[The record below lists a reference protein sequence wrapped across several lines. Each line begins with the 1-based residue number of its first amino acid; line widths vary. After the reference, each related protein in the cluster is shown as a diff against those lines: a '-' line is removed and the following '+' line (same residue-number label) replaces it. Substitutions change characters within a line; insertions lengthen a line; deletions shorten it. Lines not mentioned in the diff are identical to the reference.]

1 MAPRGTGLLEQHF
14 TLNLATKTST
24 TGQDYNCKYCGYL
37 GKGWQGPARAR
48 AHLSGEKGHGVAACS
63 NVPMDVKEKLLK
75 EAEEKLKQ
83 KEHQQN
89 KKRIFLSQQNPDAA
103 AEPAP
108 KKQATL
114 DNLQEILKT
123 ELDVSFAEFMY
134 HAGIPFHIS
143 EDVMLRR
150 YIDKLLKCVKAGLP
164 GSQLYPPNRHKLADG
179 LLDIVYNNISK
190 EIGPV
195 FAADHHTGLATDG
208 YSYIRRQSVINYNL
222 IGRRGSVFVK
232 ADYPGKQVKNADHIA
247 QGIHDALEVV
257 RQLQLPCPTST
268 VVADNAAVMQAALNV
283 LDQSEKLEVDRFL
296 TKIGCTT
303 HVKKVPTRT
312 GPRCA
317 PSACHP
323 C

>member
-1 MAPRGTGLLEQHF
+1 MAPRGTGLPEQHF
-14 TLNLATKTST
+14 TLKLATKTSK

-37 GKGWQGPARAR
+37 GKGWQGPARAH
-48 AHLSGEKGHGVAACS
+48 AHLSGKKGHGVAACP
-63 NVPMDVKEKLLK
+63 NVPKDVKEKLLK

-89 KKRIFLSQQNPDAA
+89 KKRIFLSQQNPDAT

-123 ELDVSFAEFMY
+123 ELDVSLAEFMY
-134 HAGIPFHIS
+134 HAGIPFRIS
-143 EDVMLRR
+143 EDVMLRC
-150 YIDKLLKCVKAGLP
+150 YIDKLIKCVKAGLP
-164 GSQLYPPNRHKLADG
+164 GSQLYPPNRHKIADG
-179 LLDIVYNNISK
+179 LLATVYNNVSDK
-190 EIGPV
+190 IGPV

-208 YSYIRRQSVINYNL
+208 YWKFRGQSVINYNL

-247 QGIHDALEVV
+247 QGIRDALEVV

-268 VVADNAAVMQAALNV
+268 LVAENAAVIRL
-283 LDQSEKLEVDRFL
+283 
-296 TKIGCTT
+296 
-303 HVKKVPTRT
+303 P
-312 GPRCA
+312 
-317 PSACHP
+317 
-323 C
+323 